1 MRWASIGR
9 FPGTLCPTDIFVL
22 AFITW
27 GVSAGSGGLGIREN
41 ATIAIFTI
49 TWVTAALTRFTDF
62 RSGRRPALKLGRND
76 IRTTAIVLAGTAP
89 WLLLGFLRSTYP
101 TSAVWTPFE
110 VPLLLQAL
118 GVALAI
124 AAVAEPFFRLNRKQS
139 PSPEAAAEYR
149 FSIAVLIRSAAILLL
164 SGSPV
169 FTLFCG
175 LWLTVALWPAP
186 GCFRFG
192 FRSHSGETLAGEHA
206 LSSNQF

>member
-22 AFITW
+22 LFITW
-27 GVSAGSGGLGIREN
+27 GVSAGSDGLGIREN
-41 ATIAIFTI
+41 ATVAIFTI
-49 TWVTAALTRFTDF
+49 TWVTAALTRLTEF
-62 RSGRRPALKLGRND
+62 RSGRRPAVKLERSD

-101 TSAVWTPFE
+101 TSAIWIPLE
-110 VPLLLQAL
+110 VPALLQAL
-118 GVALAI
+118 GAALAV
-124 AAVAEPFFRLNRKQS
+124 AAIAEPFFRSNRKQS
-139 PSPEAAAEYR
+139 SSPDASAEYR
-149 FSIAVLIRSAAILLL
+149 FSFAVLIRSAAILFL

-192 FRSHSGETLAGEHA
+192 FRSHPAETLTGEHA